1 MTLLQHC
8 EEKFGEE
15 ILWLLFDQFDA
26 SIDYKQSFL
35 LPKHSR
41 ARSTCERARK
51 EAAEIDRSRAVNKC
65 IKAY

>member
-15 ILWLLFDQFDA
+15 ILWLLFDA

-51 EAAEIDRSRAVNKC
+51 EAAEIDRSRAVNKR